1 MFEPLSLIFCDQ
13 CRAVGTLGGK
23 PCAVCDGK
31 SVGVSAHKTFLF
43 WNYPITA
50 RDIIYRK
57 IKKSFDATTNSLI
70 IFLGLVAIIFA
81 LVDIARAQIFDELL
95 TTHFWLQPRPSVA
108 LFAIGA
114 GLFLFVVM
122 RIVRNSPI
130 RSDVPPHAYSDFENA
145 QSDSGQRSWAEIRR
159 LTATE
164 QQNIAT
170 AFERDALDAIETA
183 FCIAAAHN
191 APHVSN
197 AHVFA
202 ALLKNERVQTIFIRL
217 LIPTTEIEKR
227 IETLI
232 SSGSTAAEPFLSR
245 PVWQT
250 IFSAFDRAWQLR
262 EPRVGVT
269 ELLETIVSSEESIRD
284 VLFDFDVKQEALTN
298 VIEWVRVRDRL
309 RRQANN
315 RARGSR
321 GRGTGDTNRSMTA
334 LATPF
339 LNSYSDDLTKFSLWG
354 TTEPMV
360 GREHEI
366 EEIFRVLQG
375 GGMSVLFV
383 GEHGVGKRSII
394 QGIADLMVS
403 ENVPDVLRDRRLVEL
418 NLSRML
424 SGVDPSQAE
433 ERLLTM
439 LTELEQAGNI
449 ILVIPSIE
457 KIVGITI
464 GQQQSMDVA
473 SVLTQELGKRNFL
486 TIATT
491 TPDAFNRV
499 IAHQALGTVF
509 QKIIVEELDT
519 NRAIQVL
526 EAKTGYI
533 EYKHEVWFSYLAI
546 ERAVTMSERYIH
558 DSFLPQKAIEICNE
572 VALYVRNK
580 RGKNSLVM
588 ADDVAAIIAEK
599 TKIPVTA
606 VTEDESAKLMRLES
620 EMHKRVIGQE
630 EAVTLV
636 ANALRRARAE
646 IRTGKRPIANFLF
659 LGPTGVGK
667 TELTKTIAE
676 VYFGSEQQMV
686 RIDMSEYQDTNS
698 IYRLIGRPGEQG
710 TGILTEAVRQKPFS
724 LVLLDELEKADPNI
738 LNLFL
743 QVMDDGRL
751 TDSVGRVID
760 FTNSIVIATSNAG
773 TQFVQDQMREG
784 ATSEHIK
791 NQLIHGELKAH
802 FRPEF
807 LNRFDAI
814 VLFQALTQDQIGS
827 VARLILGGIGKKLE
841 ERGILLEV
849 TDAGIA
855 TLAAAGFDPEFGARP
870 LRRVI
875 QDRVENGVAGLL
887 LQNQVHR
894 KDTIVV
900 DENGVHVRAA
910 V

>member
-1 MFEPLSLIFCDQ
+1 MSDPVSLIFCEQ
-13 CRAVGTLGGK
+13 CHGTGAVSGRL
-23 PCAVCDGK
+23 CAACDGK
-31 SVGVSAHKTFLF
+31 SVGTFLHGKF
-43 WNYPITA
+43 LYWNYSISA
-50 RDIIYRK
+50 YDIVFRQIKRK
-57 IKKSFDATTNSLI
+57 FDAGVNLFLLLLGFVLLG
-70 IFLGLVAIIFA
+70 IF
-81 LVDIARAQIFDELL
+81 IFDGVSSGVFVHLFELN
-95 TTHFWLQPRPSVA
+95 FWLEPRPSVLA
-108 LFAIGA
+108 FSLGLGILLFA
-114 GLFLFVVM
+114 VM
-122 RIVRNSPI
+122 RLVRLTPI
-130 RSDVPPHAYSDFENA
+130 TSEVPQRAYV
-145 QSDSGQRSWAEIRR
+145 DSEDGAMVEQLSWAEIRR
-159 LTATE
+159 LKPASL
-164 QQNIAT
+164 QNIST
-170 AFERDALDAIETA
+170 SFEHDALETLEIA
-183 FCIAAAHN
+183 YTIAAEHH
-191 APHVSN
+191 APQITN

-217 LIPTTEIEKR
+217 LIPTKEIETHL
-227 IETLI
+227 EPLLGGGASQGAPFI
-232 SSGSTAAEPFLSR
+232 SQQ
-245 PVWQT
+245 VWQT
-250 IFSAFDRAWQLR
+250 LFQAFELAWEVR
-262 EPRVGVT
+262 EPRVDIT
-269 ELLETIVSSEESIRD
+269 ELLQTVVAAEEPIRD
-284 VLFDFDVKQEALTN
+284 ILFDFEVKQEALAN
-298 VIEWVRVRDRL
+298 VVEWVRVRDQL
-309 RRQANN
+309 RRQSNR
-315 RARGSR
+315 RARGGR
-321 GRGTGDTNRSMTA
+321 GRSRGDTNRAMTA
-334 LATPF
+334 IATPF
-339 LNSYSDDLTKFSLWG
+339 LNSFSEDLTRLSLWG
-354 TTEPMV
+354 GLEPMV
-360 GREHEI
+360 GREKEI

-375 GGMSVLFV
+375 GGMSVLLV

-394 QGIADLMVS
+394 RGIADLMVS
-403 ENVPDVLRDRRLVEL
+403 ENVPEVLQDRRLVEL
-418 NLSRML
+418 NVSRML
-424 SGVDPSQAE
+424 SGVNPSEAE

-473 SVLTQELGKRNFL
+473 SVLTQELSKRNFL

-491 TPDAFNRV
+491 TPEAFNRV
-499 IAHQALGTVF
+499 IANQALGTVF
-509 QKIIVEELDT
+509 QKITIEELDT
-519 NRAIQVL
+519 NGAIQVL
-526 EAKTGYI
+526 EAKAGYI
-533 EYKHEVWFSYLAI
+533 EYKHEMWFSYPAI
-546 ERAVTMSERYIH
+546 ERAVTMSQRYLH
-558 DSFLPQKAIEICNE
+558 DSFLPQKAIEIANE
-572 VALYVRNK
+572 VGLHVRNK
-580 RGKNSLVM
+580 RGKNSLVI

-676 VYFGSEQQMV
+676 VYFGSEQQMI
-686 RIDMSEYQDTNS
+686 RMDMSEYQDTNS
-698 IYRLIGRPGEQG
+698 IYRMIGRPGEQG
-710 TGILTEAVRQKPFS
+710 TGVLTEAVRQKPFS

-773 TQFVQDQMREG
+773 TQFVQEQMQSG
-784 ATSEHIK
+784 ATSDQIK
-791 NQLIHGELKAH
+791 NQLIHGELKQH

-814 VLFQALTQDQIGS
+814 VLFQPLTQDQIGS

-841 ERGILLEV
+841 ERGIVLEV
-849 TDAGIA
+849 TDAGVA

-875 QDRVENGVAGLL
+875 QDRVENGIAGLL

-900 DENGVHVRAA
+900 DEYGVHVRSA
-910 V
+910 